1 MNFSLL
7 FAKISSLTLLSRIL
21 GFVRDF
27 LIAFYFGVSNK
38 TDIFFVTF
46 RIPNL
51 LRRFFAEGAFNQ
63 AFLPSFSEI
72 DHNSHVESK
81 KFFCKCFTFLALI
94 LISISFF
101 AIVFSSYIV
110 FLVAPGFYDKPND
123 HELLF
128 FLFKITF
135 PYIFFISL
143 TSICSAVLNTRNYFS
158 IPAFTPAILNLS
170 FIFFIIF
177 LSPLLDEPIISL
189 GLAVFF
195 GGLFQLILQIY
206 YLKKINFWPIKL
218 NFQFKDTSFI
228 KTLKLMIP
236 GIIGGSASQIS
247 LLVNTILASF
257 MISGVITW
265 IYYADRFMELPIALV
280 SASIGTILLAK
291 LSEYSSKN
299 QIKEFK
305 QSLINGI
312 YLSIIFISPFFI
324 AFNFFGI
331 PIISS
336 TLFFGKFQYDDVIQI
351 NSIVIIY
358 AYGIFPMALNKI
370 LANVFFSIKD
380 TQTPAIGGLISI
392 LITQLIN
399 FIFIWDYGFIV
410 LAYSLIIGS
419 YVNLLFLLIK
429 VKKDYFYEHKKSL
442 ITIVVKVFTI
452 LLPCAFLL
460 SSISSYEEFWRLG
473 SPIFKLTVLFLVI
486 ILLTVYY
493 YYSLKFFKISYKN
506 FKV

>member
-7 FAKISSLTLLSRIL
+7 FAKISSLTFLSRIL
-21 GFVRDF
+21 GFIRDF

-38 TDIFFVTF
+38 TDIFFVAF

-63 AFLPSFSEI
+63 AFLPAFSDI

-94 LISISFF
+94 LISLCFF
-101 AIVFSSYIV
+101 AISFSSYIV
-110 FLVAPGFYDKPND
+110 FIVAPGFYDKPND

-128 FLFKITF
+128 LLFKITF

-143 TSICSAVLNTRNYFS
+143 TSICSAVLNTRNFFS

-170 FIFFIIF
+170 FILFIIF

-189 GLAVFF
+189 GFAVFI
-195 GGLFQLILQIY
+195 GGLLQLLLQIY
-206 YLKKINFWPIKL
+206 YLRKINFWPIKL
-218 NFQFKDTSFI
+218 NFQFKDPAFK

-299 QIKEFK
+299 KNKEFK
-305 QSLINGI
+305 QSLVNGI

-336 TLFFGKFQYDDVIQI
+336 TLFFGKFQYEDVTKI
-351 NSIVIIY
+351 NSILMIY
-358 AYGIFPMALNKI
+358 AYGILPMSLNKI
-370 LANVFFSIKD
+370 LANVFFSNKD
-380 TQTPAIGGLISI
+380 TKTPAIGGLISI

-410 LAYSLIIGS
+410 LAYSLIVGS
-419 YVNLLFLLIK
+419 YVNLLYLLIK
-429 VKKDYFYEHKKSL
+429 VKKDYFFEYKKSL
-442 ITIVVKVFTI
+442 IIIIIKVFIILIPCII
-452 LLPCAFLL
+452 LLGYV
-460 SSISSYEEFWRLG
+460 SSFDEFWRLG
-473 SPIFKLTVLFLVI
+473 SSISKLAVLFLVI
-486 ILLTVYY
+486 ILLTLYY
-493 YYSLKFFKISYKN
+493 YNALKFFKINYKN